1 MFPEILMLLIPAQ
14 SDIDSIPN
22 TLCENENVT
31 DHDDDL
37 ICTVLVCSDVTLPP
51 VVAVPVNKDPLLLEN
66 DILRRT
72 NMLTNNL
79 YDILSKIQRFLP
91 ALGVFYLALAQIWGL
106 PFGDEINMTIAAIA
120 TLLGTALEIS
130 TGIYLKNKEFND
142 EMQGGKGDE

>member
-1 MFPEILMLLIPAQ
+1 LHSIIPRH
-14 SDIDSIPN
+14 SLS
-22 TLCENENVT
+22 NENDSVNVFQRSLSDEGT
-31 DHDDDL
+31 G
-37 ICTVLVCSDVTLPP
+37 IVIVCVENVGL

-79 YDILSKIQRFLP
+79 YDILSKVQRFLP
-91 ALGVFYLALAQIWGL
+91 ALGIFYLALAQIWGL
-106 PFGDEINMTIAAIA
+106 PFGDEVNMTIAALA

-142 EMQGGKGDE
+142 EMYGGKGDE